1 MQADS
6 RKWWKEGIVYQIYP
20 RSFQDSNDDGIGDLR
35 GIINRLDYIKSL
47 GVDIVWLNPIYASPN
62 DDNGY
67 DISDYQSIHPDFGTM
82 VDFDELILKM
92 HQKKLRLVMDLVINH
107 TSDEHVWFQES
118 RKSRDNPYRDFY
130 HWWPAE
136 KGKPAARYSYFDVN
150 NDAWQYDANTH
161 SYYLHY
167 FSVKQPDLNWENPKV
182 REAVYKMMRWWFDKG
197 IDGFRMDVISYIS
210 KDTNFPELPQ
220 KYNGN
225 FLPFYAQGPTIHQY
239 LQEMNREVLAH
250 YDCMTV
256 GEAPGVGLKEALA
269 FVDEDRKELD
279 MFFHFDLMEL
289 DRKPGEFFTMRKGGF
304 KLSEFKKIH
313 TDWDAVFAQKGWG
326 SIFLSN
332 HDFPRPVSRWTNDH
346 PDFWYHAA
354 TMLHTFLLSMR
365 GTPYLYFGDE
375 IGMTNVRFD
384 KIEDYRDIG
393 TLNAYQKAIKEGE
406 NLEDFFANHKE
417 SSRDNARVPMQW
429 NAEKYAGFS
438 EAMPWIP
445 NNPNYKQEIHV
456 AAQEKDERSVLQFF
470 KKAVAL
476 RKKHLTLVYGQ
487 YQILVPNHEE
497 IYAYKRFDDE
507 NAFLVVLNF
516 SDTVSEFQLPQEI
529 QETPVEI
536 ILNNY
541 VVGDT
546 KINTQ
551 KISLQPYQALVCK
564 INR

>member
-1 MQADS
+1 MQADQ

-82 VDFDELILKM
+82 ADFDELIQKM
-92 HQKKLRLVMDLVINH
+92 HQKGLRLVMDLVINH
-107 TSDEHVWFQES
+107 TSDEHIWFQES
-118 RKSRDNPYRDFY
+118 KKSRNNPYRDFY
-130 HWWPAE
+130 LWWPAE

-150 NDAWQYDANTH
+150 NDAWQYDVHTD

-182 REAVYKMMRWWFDKG
+182 REAVYDMMRWWFDKG

-210 KDTNFPELPQ
+210 KDTNFPELPK

-225 FLPFYAQGPTIHQY
+225 FLPFYAQGPTIHQH
-239 LQEMNREVLAH
+239 LQEMNRKVLAH
-250 YDCMTV
+250 YNCMTV
-256 GEAPGVGLKEALA
+256 GEAPGVGLKEALD

-289 DRKPGEFFTMRKGGF
+289 DRKPGEFFTMRQGGF

-313 TDWDAVFAQKGWG
+313 TDWDAVFSKKGWG

-332 HDFPRPVSRWTNDH
+332 HDFPRPVSRWANDH
-346 PDFWYHAA
+346 PKYWYHAA

-365 GTPYLYFGDE
+365 GTPYVYFGDE

-384 KIEDYRDIG
+384 KIDDYRDIG
-393 TLNAYQKAIKEGE
+393 TLNAYQKTIKEGG
-406 NLEDFFANHKE
+406 NLQDFFANHKE

-429 NAEKYAGFS
+429 NADKYAGFS
-438 EAMPWIP
+438 GVTPWIP
-445 NNPNYKQEIHV
+445 NNPNFINGIHV
-456 AAQEKDERSVLQFF
+456 AAQEKDQTSVLQFF
-470 KKAVAL
+470 KKMVGI

-487 YQILVPNHEE
+487 YEILEPDHEQ
-497 IYAYKRFDDE
+497 IYAYKRFDDR
-507 NAFLVVLNF
+507 NIFLVVLNF
-516 SDTVSEFQLPQEI
+516 SDTVSEFHLPAETQEAHF
-529 QETPVEI
+529 EI
-536 ILNNY
+536 ILSNY
-541 VVGDT
+541 ETSDHEINPE
-546 KINTQ
+546 KIC
-551 KISLQPYQALVCK
+551 LQAYQAMVCK
-564 INR
+564 INT